1 MTSVFKLAT
10 ATLEPGV
17 TLIEAS
23 AGTGKTFSLAGLIL
37 RLILEEH
44 LPISEILAVTYT
56 VAATKELKDRVR
68 QRLHEALGDLRR
80 GETEDEIVRRFLKTG
95 DVAAGARGLDLALQ
109 SFDEAQVFTIHGF
122 CQRVLHDHAFESGMS
137 FDADLVT
144 DATPLFEQVAR
155 DFWRLK
161 FQAAA
166 PLIPALML
174 AWQQSPQS
182 WVKLLDQTRNHPD
195 LVLIPPALPKL
206 FDQLEMEIRQAFENV
221 CAEWRSNQLGIQKLL
236 EHDSGLSRNQTAFPP
251 ERVVQLIAGITEA
264 CDDFERADPIS
275 IKTLSEVTTEAIAAR
290 TKKKSTPPTHRFFE
304 LCTIFTDL
312 VEDLFTQ
319 LTYDF
324 LAYAKAEL
332 PLRKARANVVTFDDL
347 ILRLRDALVGPSGD
361 SLASAVGTK
370 YKAALIDEF
379 QDTDPAQYEIFQ
391 RIFATGKHR
400 LYYIGDPKQAIYGF
414 RGADVFTYLTASA
427 QADRRFTLGTN
438 WRSESGLV
446 AAVNDLFQQSE
457 NAFVLPGIEYRAVKP
472 AEKPEATPLTG
483 LAAGEA
489 APLQFRSVAS
499 TKPDGGAMNQRE
511 ANEAICAMVTGD
523 ILKLRAAG
531 ARLGDRPIGFGD
543 MAVLVRRHAQAA
555 QMQEALRARG
565 VRSIVQSERSVFAS
579 PEAREIQLL
588 LQGVLEP
595 TRERLFR
602 AALATNLIGLNG
614 DQLVALNDDE
624 AARQL
629 WLDRFSEWQTQ
640 WLNECFI
647 ALFRQVVVQQD
658 VRARIVQLPGGERRL
673 TNFLH
678 LAELL
683 HAAETS
689 ERLQPDGLCSWLKR
703 ERSSNRVAQDEF
715 QLRLESDA
723 DAVQIVTIHKC
734 KGLEYPIVFCPF
746 LWLPA
751 ESALRDELQF
761 HDRDHADALTL
772 SLRGKSAGTDKE
784 RAWQSEEIMSE
795 EVRMLYVAVTR
806 ARNRCTIYS
815 GEIKNIEKSSLA
827 RLFGPGADPAD
838 AIRNFVEESKG
849 NAAISEADDLVSI
862 TDVAPPAETRTFEA
876 RAFTGSI
883 DRTAMVTSFSG
894 LNAGRI
900 EVEEREPEVSD
911 EAEQEVPET
920 STPGDTIFDFA
931 RGARAGDF
939 FHAVLENLD
948 FRSTDQLEELVDA
961 QLIYHGLGQTPC
973 RSAVLTKL
981 QELVHAELLPGFRL
995 RDLSGPQRISELEF
1009 TYRLGRLDPKR
1020 LRNILTKCED
1030 LPSTFTTNLGRLRF
1044 DPVEGFMRGFID
1056 LFFQFE
1062 NRYYVLDWKSNW
1074 LGDRPADYDEE
1085 GMRDSMREHNYYLQ
1099 SYLYALAAD
1108 LFLQSRLNGYS
1119 YARDFGGVLYV
1130 FLRGIDAQKPGRGVL
1145 QQRPTDKTIKALR
1158 QLAA

>member
-1 MTSVFKLAT
+1 MTSVFKLEM

-44 LPISEILAVTYT
+44 LPINEILAVTYT

-68 QRLHEALGDLRR
+68 QRLHVALNDLRCR
-80 GETEDEIVRRFLKTG
+80 ETEDNVIRRFLKAGDADTG
-95 DVAAGARGLDLALQ
+95 IRELDLALQ

-122 CQRVLHDHAFESGMS
+122 CQRILHDHAFESGMS

-161 FQAAA
+161 LQEAA
-166 PLIPALML
+166 PLIPSLML

-182 WVKLLDQTRNHPD
+182 WAKLLDQTRNHPD
-195 LVLIPPALPKL
+195 LVLIPPTKGKSL
-206 FDQLEMEIRQAFENV
+206 DQLETELTRAFENV
-221 CAEWRSNQLGIQKLL
+221 CAEWKINQLAIQKLL
-236 EHDSGLSRNQTAFPP
+236 EQDSALSRNQTSFPP
-251 ERVVQLIAGITEA
+251 DRVTQLIAGITEA
-264 CDDFERADPIS
+264 CGDFARADPICL
-275 IKTLSEVTTEAIAAR
+275 KTLAEATVEEIAAG

-304 LCTIFTDL
+304 LCTVFAGL
-312 VEDLFTQ
+312 VEDLFTL

-324 LAYAKAEL
+324 LAYARAEL
-332 PLRKARANVVTFDDL
+332 PQRKARANVVTFDDL
-347 ILRLRDALVGPSGD
+347 ILRLRDALMGPAGD
-361 SLASAVGTK
+361 RLASAIGAK

-391 RIFATGKHR
+391 RIFGTGKHR

-414 RGADVFTYLTASA
+414 RGADVFTYLAASA
-427 QADRRFTLGTN
+427 NADRCFTLGTN
-438 WRSESGLV
+438 WRSEKGLV

-457 NAFVLPGIEYRAVKP
+457 DPFVLPRIEYRAVKP
-472 AEKPEATPLTG
+472 AEKPEASILAG
-483 LAAGEA
+483 LVEQDA
-489 APLQFRSVAS
+489 APLQFRLAAS
-499 TKPDGGAMNQRE
+499 IRPDGGAMNQKE
-511 ANEAICAMVTGD
+511 ANEAICAMVTDD
-523 ILKLRAAG
+523 ILKLRATG
-531 ARLGDRPIGFGD
+531 ARLSDRSVGFGD

-555 QMQEALRARG
+555 QMQDVLRERG

-579 PEAREIQLL
+579 QEAREIQQF
-588 LQGVLEP
+588 LQGILEP
-595 TRERLFR
+595 NRERLFK
-602 AALATNLIGLNG
+602 AALATNLIGLDG
-614 DQLVALNDDE
+614 DELAALNDDE
-624 AARQL
+624 TARQL
-629 WLDRFSEWQTQ
+629 WLNRFSEWQTR

-647 ALFRQVVVQQD
+647 ALFRQVMVQQD
-658 VRARIVQLPGGERRL
+658 VRARIVRLPGGERRL

-715 QLRLESDA
+715 QLRLESDG

-751 ESALRDELQF
+751 ESGMRDELQF
-761 HDRDHADALTL
+761 HDRDNADELTL
-772 SLRGKSAGTDKE
+772 SLRGKSAGSEKQ

-815 GEIKNIEKSSLA
+815 GNIKSIEKSPLA
-827 RLFGPGADPAD
+827 RLFGAGANPNGVIKDFA
-838 AIRNFVEESKG
+838 AQSNG
-849 NAAISEADDLVSI
+849 NVAISEAGDFSTGPGAVS
-862 TDVAPPAETRTFEA
+862 PAETPGFA
-876 RAFTGSI
+876 ALAFNGSI

-911 EAEQEVPET
+911 DAEQIVPEQ
-920 STPGDTIFDFA
+920 STPGDSIFDFV

-939 FHAVLENLD
+939 FHAVLENMD
-948 FRSTDQLEELVDA
+948 FSARAGLEELVDA
-961 QLIYHGLGQTPC
+961 QLLYHGLSQTPC
-973 RSAVLTKL
+973 RPAVLAKM
-981 QELVHAELLPGFRL
+981 QELVRAELLPEFRL
-995 RDLSGPQRISELEF
+995 HDLPQHQRISELEF
-1009 TYRLGRLDPKR
+1009 TYRLALLDPKR
-1020 LRNILTKCED
+1020 LREILTKCEG
-1030 LPSTFTTNLGRLRF
+1030 LPPSFTTSLGRLRF

-1056 LFFQFE
+1056 LFLQFE
-1062 NRYYVLDWKSNW
+1062 GRYYVLDWKSNW
-1074 LGDRPADYDEE
+1074 LGNRPADYDEE
-1085 GMRDSMREHNYYLQ
+1085 GMRDSMLQHNYYLQ

-1108 LFLQSRLNGYS
+1108 LFLQNRLKNYN

-1130 FLRGIDAQKPGRGVL
+1130 FLRGIDVQNPTRGVL
-1145 QQRPTDKTIKALR
+1145 QQRPTDKAIQALR
-1158 QLAA
+1158 QLTA